1 MRAKRRCMHGK
12 RLRRSPMKQKVKKI
26 TDEQVKPKTGYATT
40 GGIGLLAKSA
50 KKVFEGYGKTN
61 PDIVKSARQ
70 MPGKI

>member
-12 RLRRSPMKQKVKKI
+12 RLRRSPMKQKI
-26 TDEQVKPKTGYATT
+26 ARISDEQIKPKTGQVTT
-40 GGIGLLAKSA
+40 GGIGLLVKGA